1 MTPCR
6 RSPPQT
12 QCCLVNQL
20 HVMSSCKRYA
30 KHLRKCAHIP
40 LGNIYSIDLYEL
52 YQYQSFFN
60 DVYVFIQ
67 YLHDLS
73 HPYAKQYIYCFISTV
88 IFLQI
93 YTSPTNVLKGPLRCT
108 PRSNESN
115 CFFQI
120 ASVYICLADKQNLE
134 QQLVL
139 IRYHSAQLSDFTG
152 EQHSSNME
160 INWFDVACC
169 CKQAGLL
176 CKISGL
182 YFDLVQLCRHH
193 FLSTLLFTNYKSVKP
208 NILSS

>member
-1 MTPCR
+1 MEIRRVFKSLSYWLLYVPKSAGDILLYILHSEFTRTTSHILTKDRIPPCR

-30 KHLRKCAHIP
+30 KHLRKCAHIL

-60 DVYVFIQ
+60 DVYVFI
-67 YLHDLS
+67 H
-73 HPYAKQYIYCFISTV
+73 IYTAFHILIQNSTSIV
-88 IFLQI
+88 LYPQIILPQI

-120 ASVYICLADKQNLE
+120 ASVYICLADKQ
-134 QQLVL
+134 
-139 IRYHSAQLSDFTG
+139 
-152 EQHSSNME
+152 
-160 INWFDVACC
+160 
-169 CKQAGLL
+169 K
-176 CKISGL
+176 
-182 YFDLVQLCRHH
+182 
-193 FLSTLLFTNYKSVKP
+193 
-208 NILSS
+208 